1 MQLKPM
7 RQAALS
13 STRGSAFEQEFIG
26 MTAVDVS
33 LDALLAARKQ
43 LISEICSRLD
53 VLYAIPALI
62 S

>member
-13 STRGSAFEQEFIG
+13 STRGSGFDQEFIG
-26 MTAVDVS
+26 MTADDVS
-33 LDALLAARKQ
+33 LD
-43 LISEICSRLD
+43 SEICSRLD